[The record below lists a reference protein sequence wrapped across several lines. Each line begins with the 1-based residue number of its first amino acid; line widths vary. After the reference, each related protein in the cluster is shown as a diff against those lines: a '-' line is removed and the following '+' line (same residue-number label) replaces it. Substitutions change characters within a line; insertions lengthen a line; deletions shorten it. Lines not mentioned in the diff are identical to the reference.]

1 MEGEWI
7 ILGLNIHMTWFQE
20 GLQAAKDYLFPV
32 FCLSC
37 NTEGVWVCTA
47 CMKML
52 EIKPQLYCPQ
62 CHVSTHM
69 GSVCATCVHSS
80 MLTQHVALLKYVE
93 VGLVGKLIHVF
104 KYQYAEE
111 VLGVIGECIQTFVTK
126 HTELFQDID
135 IVVPVPLY
143 KKRFAERGFN
153 QSASIASVL
162 GNVLQKPID
171 EKMLIRTRHTPH
183 QAKLDRE
190 GRLKNVQDAFVVNH
204 SLETVGKH
212 ILLVDDVYTTGATM
226 QACAKA
232 FKDAGALR
240 VSGCTFARG

>member
-1 MEGEWI
+1 
-7 ILGLNIHMTWFQE
+7 MTWLQE
-20 GLQAAKDYLFPV
+20 GIETAKEYLFPV

-37 NTEGVWVCTA
+37 NTEGVWVCES
-47 CMKML
+47 CMKL
-52 EIKPQLYCPQ
+52 IEVDPQFFCPV
-62 CHVSTHM
+62 CHASTEK
-69 GSVCATCVHSS
+69 GVVCQACASIS
-80 MLTQHVALLKYVE
+80 ALAQHIALIKYVE
-93 VGLVGKLIHVF
+93 VGLIGKLIHVF

-111 VLGVIGECIQTFVTK
+111 VLGVIEERVQTFVST
-126 HTELFQDID
+126 HSELFQDID
-135 IVVPVPLY
+135 LLVPVPLH

-153 QSASIASVL
+153 QAASIASVF
-162 GNVLQKPID
+162 GNVLQKPLG

-190 GRLKNVQDAFVVNH
+190 GRMKNVEDAFVVTD
-204 SLETVGKH
+204 SLDTRGKR